1 VNITRQEIEDVL
13 IQVNEMFPN
22 LSQPKQTVR
31 EMVHEIQTELRTTD
45 VSPSRAAE
53 LLVKLTALMGNC
65 LEEIRN
71 ADHAYA
77 LVLLGHLEADTAANR
92 AKIRAETTQEYLWKR
107 ETRDTKEIV
116 VEMSRSLKYLLR
128 SQAEEMRLTR

>member
-1 VNITRQEIEDVL
+1 MVGDIARELRIEDV
-13 IQVNEMFPN
+13 
-22 LSQPKQTVR
+22 T
-31 EMVHEIQTELRTTD
+31 
-45 VSPSRAAE
+45 PSRAAE
-53 LLVKLTALMGNC
+53 LLVKLSAIMANC
-65 LEEIRN
+65 LTEIRE

-128 SQAEEMRLTR
+128 SQAEEMRLVR

>member
-1 VNITRQEIEDVL
+1 
-13 IQVNEMFPN
+13 M
-22 LSQPKQTVR
+22 TVR

-45 VSPSRAAE
+45 VTPSRAAE

-107 ETRDTKEIV
+107 ECRDTQTLV
-116 VEMSRSLKYLLR
+116 VEMCRSLKYQLKAQ
-128 SQAEEMRLTR
+128 SDEMRLSQ

>member
-1 VNITRQEIEDVL
+1 
-13 IQVNEMFPN
+13 M
-22 LSQPKQTVR
+22 TVR

-128 SQAEEMRLTR
+128 SQAEEMRLQH

>member
-1 VNITRQEIEDVL
+1 
-13 IQVNEMFPN
+13 M
-22 LSQPKQTVR
+22 VR
-31 EMVHEIQTELRTTD
+31 EIQNELRTED
-45 VSPSRAAE
+45 VTPTRASE
-53 LLVKLTALMGNC
+53 LLVKLSAIMGNC
-65 LEEIRN
+65 LTEIRE

-77 LVLLGHLEADTAANR
+77 VVLLEHLEADTAANR

-128 SQAEEMRLTR
+128 SQAEEMRLVR